1 MKRRR
6 LLHATL
12 ASACLAA
19 SMSSSWA
26 ADAWPSRSIRIVH
39 GFTPGGPVDSLAR
52 LIAQQF
58 SQRLGQTAFVEGKP
72 GAGGTLGANFVAKAP
87 ADGYTLFLMASGHSA
102 SPGLY
107 QSLPFDPVHDF
118 TMISMVASS
127 PYVILAKTGGSI
139 STIQQLVEQAKA
151 KPGAVDYGSG
161 GIGTGMHLAAVLFQ
175 SRLKLQMTHIP
186 YKGGNGPTTALRAG
200 EVPIV
205 FTSLAGGIMG
215 MIENGEVKPLAVTSR
230 ERFPA
235 LPDVP
240 SVAQTVVPD
249 FDISAWY
256 ALAGPKGMP
265 PAVVAK
271 LNETMKA
278 FLQDPEVLKTLKVQ
292 AAEPWSS
299 TPQQAQ
305 NFLGEDVER
314 WTKVIKDEKVAIGN

>member
-1 MKRRR
+1 MKRRH
-6 LLHATL
+6 LLHTAL
-12 ASACLAA
+12 AGACLVA
-19 SMSSSWA
+19 SMPSSWA

-52 LIAQQF
+52 LISQQF
-58 SQRLGQTAFVEGKP
+58 TQRFGQTAFVEGKP
-72 GAGGTLGANFVAKAP
+72 GAGGTLGANLVAKAP

-102 SPGLY
+102 APGLY
-107 QSLPFDPVHDF
+107 QSLPFDPVNDF

-230 ERFPA
+230 ERFAA

-240 SVAQTVVPD
+240 TISQTVIPD

-265 PAVVAK
+265 PDVVAK
-271 LNETMKA
+271 LNETLKA
-278 FLQDPEVLKTLKVQ
+278 LLQDPEVLKTLKVQ
-292 AAEPWSS
+292 AAQPWSS
-299 TPQQAQ
+299 TPAQAQ
-305 NFLGEDVER
+305 NFLGQDVER